1 MSGAFDTLSHSIETY
16 FGSSEENNLSDDI
29 CEAVMRSIIRN
40 MRILKKDSKNLNV
53 RSELEWVS
61 AMAENGIL
69 KIGKTSSFQAHQ
81 IEQQLGA
88 YTDCNH
94 GQGLAVIHPVLYRRL
109 CKDSPTK
116 FARFAVNV
124 LDVCS
129 DGKSETEIAL
139 EGIERLADFIKEMG
153 LPITFTEMCIDKDI
167 DLHSVAYSTNI
178 ITNGCFRPLTH
189 DEILHECF

>member
-1 MSGAFDTLSHSIETY
+1 
-16 FGSSEENNLSDDI
+16 
-29 CEAVMRSIIRN
+29 
-40 MRILKKDSKNLNV
+40 
-53 RSELEWVS
+53 
-61 AMAENGIL
+61 MAENGIL

-189 DEILHECF
+189 DEIFMSAFDLNGAIRLFVYFLLMKHRNTAKIHADKFSGYFTNSDNYQENFEGGFISCFYS